1 MDPIVVVAALG
12 FATTLLSVWLTAHF
26 QHRSN
31 RAGRML
37 EARLAVYGACSDS
50 LFEYSRASYNR
61 VKSRLQ
67 GRPENER
74 DGIRQEA
81 YRWNAKA
88 RSAIGQA
95 YILTGDSDLAAEL
108 AQVRHDIGE
117 YNGVATESELRDRQ
131 NEVFSRINRA
141 LASARKHLMA

>member
-37 EARLAVYGACSDS
+37 EARLAVYGACSDN

-61 VKSRLQ
+61 AKSLLLD
-67 GRPENER
+67 PSEDED
-74 DGIRQEA
+74 DGKRQEA

-88 RSAIGQA
+88 RSAIGQV
-95 YILTGDSDLAAEL
+95 YILTGDDDLQVEL
-108 AQVRHDIGE
+108 SRARRDIGQFHE
-117 YNGVATESELRDRQ
+117 AATDSELQHRQ
-131 NEVFSRINRA
+131 GEVFSRINSA